1 MLSDYFAVEPKIVE
15 LIETNKDILAVN
27 TPFSV
32 DDMLQITNIA
42 PALNVIYVGDRVGES
57 AGQGRAN
64 MVTQQWLIV
73 LAVRDASS
81 QLDQT
86 SNIRKEADPLIRE
99 LLSKMQ
105 GFNPN
110 VAGFRPFVRADPG
123 VQIGSSAGFA
133 YFPFLFE
140 TKFIG

>member
-15 LIETNKDILAVN
+15 LLETNKDILAVN

-32 DDMLQITNIA
+32 DDMLQITNVA
-42 PALNVIYVGDRVGES
+42 PALNVIYVGDRVGDS
-57 AGQGRAN
+57 VGQGQAN
-64 MVTQQWLIV
+64 TVTQQWLIV

-99 LLSKMQ
+99 LLNKMK

-110 VAGFRPFVRADPG
+110 VAGFRPFVRVDPG

>member
-15 LIETNKDILAVN
+15 LLKTNEGILAIN

-32 DDMLQITNIA
+32 DDMLQITNVA
-42 PALNVIYVGDRVGES
+42 PALNVIYVGDRVGDS
-57 AGQGRAN
+57 AGQGKAN
-64 MVTQQWLIV
+64 TVTQQWLIV
-73 LAVRDASS
+73 LVVRDASS
-81 QLDQT
+81 QLDET

-110 VAGFRPFVRADPG
+110 VTGFRPFLRVDAG

>member
-15 LIETNKDILAVN
+15 LLETNKDILAVN

-42 PALNVIYVGDRVGES
+42 PALNVIYVGDRVGDS
-57 AGQGRAN
+57 VGQGRAN
-64 MVTQQWLIV
+64 TVTQQWLIV

-105 GFNPN
+105 GFNPQ
-110 VAGFRPFVRADPG
+110 VAGFRSCERFDAG

-133 YFPFLFE
+133 YFPVLFE
-140 TKFIG
+140 IKFIN

>member
-1 MLSDYFAVEPKIVE
+1 MLTPSEG
-15 LIETNKDILAVN
+15 ILAVN

-42 PALNVIYVGDRVGES
+42 PALNVIYVGDRVGDNV
-57 AGQGRAN
+57 GQGRSN

-73 LAVRDASS
+73 LTVRDASS
-81 QLDQT
+81 QLNQT

-105 GFNPN
+105 GFNPQI
-110 VAGFRPFVRADPG
+110 AGFRSFERVDAG
-123 VQIGSSAGFA
+123 VQIGSSSGFA

-140 TKFIG
+140 IKFTN

>member
-110 VAGFRPFVRADPG
+110 VAGFRPFERVDAG

-140 TKFIG
+140 IKFIN